1 MKKILLISKEWSPKR
16 ATGLGFASSKH
27 EIIFKELGFSVVTVS
42 SNDSSKD
49 INFQLKSLMS
59 FLLNPLYFLR
69 KAEFIIKETK
79 PDLIIVESF
88 QTVISEIFLYVSKKK
103 NSVKSAVISHGVS
116 IFPYNKKIKYYFRFF
131 LWLIYLPILSYLI
144 KKCEFFFSLDLNSKN
159 DRHLDTLLFKRENK
173 TLIKYNNFSRFENYK
188 KIIFES
194 KNKKK
199 VLCLGYINHIKNQID
214 IVEIAKETSD
224 LDIEIRIVFKD
235 YNKNYLDTLRKKI
248 YIAGVKNIYIIN
260 ESETDI
266 YREISESWLLINTSI
281 TEVSP
286 LSLIEGNSLC
296 KMFLSYD
303 VGSLDKFKGSIINK
317 NKNQI
322 IFNMRSLYNNSF
334 FINKFES
341 IGFEDYKKNYSI
353 DALKKNFNKIRHLF

>member
-16 ATGLGFASSKH
+16 STGLGFASSTH
-27 EIIFKELGFSVVTVS
+27 ANIFKELGFVVTTVS
-42 SNDSSKD
+42 SNDFSKD
-49 INFQLKSLMS
+49 INFQLKSLFS
-59 FLLNPLYFLR
+59 FILNPFYFLR

-79 PDLIIVESF
+79 PNLIIVESF
-88 QTVISEIFLYVSKKK
+88 QTVISEIFLYISKK
-103 NSVKSAVISHGVS
+103 NSIKTAVISHGVS
-116 IFPYNKKIKYYFRFF
+116 IFPYNKKIKYYFRFL
-131 LWLIYLPILSYLI
+131 LWLIYLPIFSYLI
-144 KKCEFFFSLDLNSKN
+144 KKCDIFFSLDLNSKN
-159 DRHLDTLLFKRENK
+159 YRHLDTLLFKRENK

-214 IVEIAKETSD
+214 LIQIAKETSD
-224 LDIEIRIVFKD
+224 LDIEIRIVYKD

-248 YIAGVKNIYIIN
+248 YIAGVKNISIIN
-260 ESETDI
+260 ESDTDI

-353 DALKKNFNKIRHLF
+353 DALKESFNKIRHLF

>member
-16 ATGLGFASSKH
+16 ATGLGFASSTH
-27 EIIFKELGFSVVTVS
+27 ESIFKELGFVVITVS

-49 INFQLKSLMS
+49 INFQLKDLLS
-59 FLLNPLYFLR
+59 FILNPFYFLR
-69 KAEFIIKETK
+69 KAEFIIKESK

-88 QTVISEIFLYVSKKK
+88 QTVISEIFLYISKN
-103 NSVKSAVISHGVS
+103 NSIKTAVISHGVS
-116 IFPYNKKIKYYFRFF
+116 IFPYNKKFKYYFRFF

-144 KKCEFFFSLDLNSKN
+144 KKCDIFFSLDLNSKN
-159 DRHLDTLLFKRENK
+159 NRHLDTLLFKRENK

-188 KIIFES
+188 KKIFES

-214 IVEIAKETSD
+214 LIEIAKETSD
-224 LDIEIRIVFKD
+224 LDIEIRIIFKD
-235 YNKNYLDTLRKKI
+235 YNINYLNTLRQKI
-248 YIAGVKNIYIIN
+248 DIAGVKNISIIN

-286 LSLIEGNSLC
+286 LSLIEGNSLS

-341 IGFEDYKKNYSI
+341 IGLEDYKKNYSI
-353 DALKKNFNKIRHLF
+353 DALKESFNKIRYLF

>member
-16 ATGLGFASSKH
+16 ATGLGFASSTH
-27 EIIFKELGFSVVTVS
+27 ETIFKELGFVVITVS

-49 INFQLKSLMS
+49 INFQLKNLLS
-59 FLLNPLYFLR
+59 FILNPFYFLQ
-69 KAEFIIKETK
+69 KAEFIIKESK

-88 QTVISEIFLYVSKKK
+88 QTVISEIFLYISKN
-103 NSVKSAVISHGVS
+103 NSIKTAVISHGVS

-144 KKCEFFFSLDLNSKN
+144 KKCDIFFSLDLNSKN
-159 DRHLDTLLFKRENK
+159 NRHLDTLLFKTENK

-188 KIIFES
+188 KKIFES

-214 IVEIAKETSD
+214 LIEIAKETSD

-235 YNKNYLDTLRKKI
+235 YNKNYLNTLRQKI
-248 YIAGVKNIYIIN
+248 DIAGVKNISIIN

-286 LSLIEGNSLC
+286 LSLIEGNSLS

-322 IFNMRSLYNNSF
+322 IFNMKSLYNNSF

-341 IGFEDYKKNYSI
+341 IGLEDYKKNYSI
-353 DALKKNFNKIRHLF
+353 DALKESFNKIRYLF

>member
-16 ATGLGFASSKH
+16 ATGLGFASSTH
-27 EIIFKELGFSVVTVS
+27 ETIFKELGFVVTTVS

-49 INFQLKSLMS
+49 INFQLKNLLS
-59 FLLNPLYFLR
+59 FILNPFYFLQ
-69 KAEFIIKETK
+69 KAEFIIKESK

-88 QTVISEIFLYVSKKK
+88 QTVISEIFLYVSKN
-103 NSVKSAVISHGVS
+103 NSIKTAVISHGVS

-144 KKCEFFFSLDLNSKN
+144 KKCDIFFSLDLNSKDN
-159 DRHLDTLLFKRENK
+159 RHLDTLLFKRENK

-188 KIIFES
+188 KTIFES

-214 IVEIAKETSD
+214 LIEIANETSD
-224 LDIEIRIVFKD
+224 LDIEIKIVFND
-235 YNKNYLDTLRKKI
+235 YNKNYLNTLRQKI
-248 YIAGVKNIYIIN
+248 DIAGVKNISIIN

-286 LSLIEGNSLC
+286 LSLIEGNSLS

-341 IGFEDYKKNYSI
+341 IGLEDYKKNYSI
-353 DALKKNFNKIRHLF
+353 DALKESFNKIRYLF

>member
-16 ATGLGFASSKH
+16 ATGLGFASSTH
-27 EIIFKELGFSVVTVS
+27 ETIFKELGFVVTTVS

-49 INFQLKSLMS
+49 INFQLKNLLS
-59 FLLNPLYFLR
+59 FILNPFYFLR
-69 KAEFIIKETK
+69 KAEFIIKEYK

-88 QTVISEIFLYVSKKK
+88 QNVISEIFLYVSKN
-103 NSVKSAVISHGVS
+103 NSIKTAVISHGVS

-144 KKCEFFFSLDLNSKN
+144 KKCDILFSLDLNSKN
-159 DRHLDTLLFKRENK
+159 NRHLDTLLFKRENK

-188 KIIFES
+188 KTIFES

-214 IVEIAKETSD
+214 LIEIAKETSD

-235 YNKNYLDTLRKKI
+235 YNKNYLNTLRQKI
-248 YIAGVKNIYIIN
+248 DIAGVKNISIIN

-266 YREISESWLLINTSI
+266 YREISQSWLLINTSI

-286 LSLIEGNSLC
+286 LSLIEGNSLS

-317 NKNQI
+317 NRNQI
-322 IFNMRSLYNNSF
+322 VFNMRSLFNNSF

-341 IGFEDYKKNYSI
+341 IGLEDYKKNYSI
-353 DALKKNFNKIRHLF
+353 DALKESFNKIRYLF

>member
-16 ATGLGFASSKH
+16 ATGLGFASSAH
-27 EIIFKELGFSVVTVS
+27 ESIFRELGFVVTTVS
-42 SNDSSKD
+42 SNDSSKN
-49 INFQLKSLMS
+49 INFQLKSLLS
-59 FLLNPLYFLR
+59 FILNPLYFLR
-69 KAEFIIKETK
+69 KAEFVIKESK

-88 QTVISEIFLYVSKKK
+88 QTIISEIFLYVSKK
-103 NSVKSAVISHGVS
+103 NSIKSAVISHGVS

-131 LWLIYLPILSYLI
+131 LWLTYLPLLSYLI
-144 KKCEFFFSLDLNSKN
+144 KKCDIFFSLDLNSKN
-159 DRHLDTLLFKRENK
+159 HRHFDTSLFKRENK
-173 TLIKYNNFSRFENYK
+173 TLIKYNNFSRFEKYQ

-214 IVEIAKETSD
+214 LIEIAKEIAD

-235 YNKNYLDTLRKKI
+235 YKKNYLNTLRKKI
-248 YIAGVKNIYIIN
+248 DIAGVKNISIIN
-260 ESETDI
+260 ESETNI
-266 YREISESWLLINTSI
+266 YREISESWLLINISI

-286 LSLIEGNSLC
+286 LSLIEGNSLS
-296 KMFLSYD
+296 KIFLSYD

-322 IFNMRSLYNNSF
+322 IFNMRSLHNNSF
-334 FINKFES
+334 FINKFERV
-341 IGFEDYKKNYSI
+341 GLEDYKKNYSI
-353 DALKKNFNKIRHLF
+353 DALKESFNKIRFLF

>member
-16 ATGLGFASSKH
+16 ATGLGFASSAH
-27 EIIFKELGFSVVTVS
+27 ETIFKELGFVVTTVS
-42 SNDSSKD
+42 SNDSRKD
-49 INFQLKSLMS
+49 INFQLKNLLS
-59 FLLNPLYFLR
+59 FILNPFYFLR
-69 KAEFIIKETK
+69 KAEFIIKESK

-88 QTVISEIFLYVSKKK
+88 QTVISEIFLYVSKN
-103 NSVKSAVISHGVS
+103 NSIKTAVISHGVS

-144 KKCEFFFSLDLNSKN
+144 KKCDIFFSLDLNSKDN
-159 DRHLDTLLFKRENK
+159 RHLDTLLFKRENK

-188 KIIFES
+188 KTIFES

-214 IVEIAKETSD
+214 LIEIANETSD
-224 LDIEIRIVFKD
+224 LDIEIKIVFND
-235 YNKNYLDTLRKKI
+235 YNKNYLNTLRQKI
-248 YIAGVKNIYIIN
+248 DIAGVKNISIIN
-260 ESETDI
+260 ESDTDI

-286 LSLIEGNSLC
+286 LSLIEGNSLS

-317 NKNQI
+317 DKNQI

-341 IGFEDYKKNYSI
+341 IALEDYKKNYSI
-353 DALKKNFNKIRHLF
+353 DALKKGFNKIRYLF

>member
-16 ATGLGFASSKH
+16 ATGLGFASSTH
-27 EIIFKELGFSVVTVS
+27 EIIFKELGFIVTTVS
-42 SNDSSKD
+42 SNDSTKD
-49 INFQLKSLMS
+49 INFQLKNLFS
-59 FLLNPLYFLR
+59 FILSPFYFLQ
-69 KAEFIIKETK
+69 KAEFLIKESK

-88 QTVISEIFLYVSKKK
+88 QTVISEIFLYLSKK
-103 NSVKSAVISHGVS
+103 NSIKTAVISHGVS

-144 KKCEFFFSLDLNSKN
+144 KKCEIFFSLDLNSKN
-159 DRHLDTLLFKRENK
+159 HRHLDTLLFKRENK
-173 TLIKYNNFSRFENYK
+173 MLIKYNNISRFENYK

-214 IVEIAKETSD
+214 LIEIAKGTSD
-224 LDIEIRIVFKD
+224 LNIEIRIVFKD
-235 YNKNYLDTLRKKI
+235 YNKNYLNTLRQKI
-248 YIAGVKNIYIIN
+248 DIAGVKNISMIN

-266 YREISESWLLINTSI
+266 YKEISESWLLINTSI

-286 LSLIEGNSLC
+286 LSLIEGNSLS

-303 VGSLDKFKGSIINK
+303 VGSLDKFKGSIVNK

-341 IGFEDYKKNYSI
+341 IALEDYKKNYSI
-353 DALKKNFNKIRHLF
+353 NALKKSFNKIRYLF

>member
-16 ATGLGFASSKH
+16 ATGLGFASSTH
-27 EIIFKELGFSVVTVS
+27 ESILKELGFVVTTVS

-49 INFQLKSLMS
+49 INFQLKNLLS
-59 FLLNPLYFLR
+59 FILNPFYFLR
-69 KAEFIIKETK
+69 KAEFIIKESK

-88 QTVISEIFLYVSKKK
+88 QTVISEIFLYVSKN
-103 NSVKSAVISHGVS
+103 NSIKTAVISHGVS
-116 IFPYNKKIKYYFRFF
+116 IFPYNKKFKYYLRFF
-131 LWLIYLPILSYLI
+131 LWLLYLLILNYLI
-144 KKCEFFFSLDLNSKN
+144 KKCEIFFSLDLNSKN
-159 DRHLDTLLFKRENK
+159 HRHLDTLLFKRENK
-173 TLIKYNNFSRFENYK
+173 MLIKYNNFSRFENYK
-188 KIIFES
+188 KIVIES

-199 VLCLGYINHIKNQID
+199 ILCLGYINHVKNQID
-214 IVEIAKETSD
+214 LIEIAKETSD

-235 YNKNYLDTLRKKI
+235 YNKNYLNTLTQKI
-248 YIAGVKNIYIIN
+248 DIAGVKNISIIN

-286 LSLIEGNSLC
+286 LSLIEGNSLS
-296 KMFLSYD
+296 KIFLSYD

-317 NKNQI
+317 DKNQI
-322 IFNMRSLYNNSF
+322 IFNTRSLYNNSF

-341 IGFEDYKKNYSI
+341 IALEDYKKNYSI
-353 DALKKNFNKIRHLF
+353 DALKKSFNKIRYLF

>member
-1 MKKILLISKEWSPKR
+1 MKKILLISKEWNPKR
-16 ATGLGFASSKH
+16 ATGLGFASSTH
-27 EIIFKELGFSVVTVS
+27 EIIFKELGFVVTTVS

-49 INFQLKSLMS
+49 INFQLKNLLS
-59 FLLNPLYFLR
+59 FILNPFYFLR
-69 KAEFIIKETK
+69 KAEFVIKESK

-88 QTVISEIFLYVSKKK
+88 QTVISEIFLYVSKK
-103 NSVKSAVISHGVS
+103 NSIKTAVISHGVS
-116 IFPYNKKIKYYFRFF
+116 IFPYNKNIKYYFRFF

-144 KKCEFFFSLDLNSKN
+144 KKCEIFFSLDLNSKN
-159 DRHLDTLLFKRENK
+159 HRHLDTLLFKGENK
-173 TLIKYNNFSRFENYK
+173 TLIKYNNFSRFENYT

-214 IVEIAKETSD
+214 LIEIAKETSD

-235 YNKNYLDTLRKKI
+235 YNKNYLNILRQKI
-248 YIAGVKNIYIIN
+248 DIAGVKNISIIN

-266 YREISESWLLINTSI
+266 YREISESWLLINTSV

-286 LSLIEGNSLC
+286 LSLIEGNSLS

-303 VGSLDKFKGSIINK
+303 VGSLDKFNGSITNK

-322 IFNMRSLYNNSF
+322 IFNMRSLYYNSF
-334 FINKFES
+334 FIDKFES
-341 IGFEDYKKNYSI
+341 IALNDYKKNYSI
-353 DALKKNFNKIRHLF
+353 DTLKKSFNKIRYLF

>member
-1 MKKILLISKEWSPKR
+1 MKKLLLISKEWWPQR
-16 ATGLGFASSKH
+16 VTGLGFASSTH
-27 EIIFKELGFSVVTVS
+27 ESIFKELGFVVITVS

-49 INFQLKSLMS
+49 INFQLKSLLS
-59 FLLNPLYFLR
+59 FIFNPFYFLR
-69 KAEFIIKETK
+69 KAEVIIKESK

-88 QTVISEIFLYVSKKK
+88 QTIISEIFLYVSKK
-103 NSVKSAVISHGVS
+103 NSIKSAVISHGVS

-144 KKCEFFFSLDLNSKN
+144 KKCDFFFSLDLNSKN
-159 DRHLDTLLFKRENK
+159 HRHYDTFLFKKKNK

-188 KIIFES
+188 KIIFVP
-194 KNKKK
+194 KKK
-199 VLCLGYINHIKNQID
+199 NIVLCLGYINHIKNQID
-214 IVEIAKETSD
+214 LIEIAKGTAD

-235 YNKNYLDTLRKKI
+235 YNRHYLNALRKKI
-248 YIAGVKNIYIIN
+248 HTADVKNISIIN

-266 YREISESWLLINTSI
+266 FREISESWLLINVSI

-286 LSLIEGNSLC
+286 LSLIEGNSLS

-303 VGSLDKFKGSIINK
+303 VGSLDKFKGSIMNK

-322 IFNMRSLYNNSF
+322 IFNIRSLYNNSF

-341 IGFEDYKKNYSI
+341 IGLEDYKKSYSL
-353 DALKKNFNKIRHLF
+353 DTLKESFNKIRYLF